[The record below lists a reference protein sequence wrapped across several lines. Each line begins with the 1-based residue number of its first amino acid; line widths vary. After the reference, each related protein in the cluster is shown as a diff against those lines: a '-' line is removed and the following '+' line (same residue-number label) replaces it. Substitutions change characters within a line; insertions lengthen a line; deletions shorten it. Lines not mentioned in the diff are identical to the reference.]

1 MPAVF
6 ISYRRSDS
14 SDITGRIF
22 DRLVGHFGSKPVKV
36 VRDVDS
42 IPIGEDFR
50 DVLREKIKDCEVV
63 LVVIGPNWT
72 SLKDSKGIRRLD
84 DAADTVR
91 IEIEQA
97 LELKKKVIP
106 VCVTHA
112 TMPGEDDLPDT
123 LKKLAFRNGV
133 QVRPDPDFNNDIKRL
148 IEALDRIFKD
158 KQIAEAKPPTLP
170 PPQRHLHAPE
180 PPPPPPVDAR
190 FASGPRGPQA
200 ASAAPAPR
208 SPPAAATWHP
218 ASAGPSSTMM
228 PPAVPSQPVVRPL
241 PSHQPQASRGL
252 LASTTGVMILL
263 GGLVALCLCGGFS
276 FFLYIGAVIVPAED
290 AADIKESI
298 RYRQVV
304 TEHLGEIES
313 VEKAYG
319 NAPRGPN
326 GEYGYVFSVK
336 GSKAAAT
343 VYGHTDY
350 SSSPSKVVP
359 DRLKLADG
367 TEISLNGAELSK

>member
-50 DVLREKIKDCEVV
+50 DILRERIQECDVV

-72 SLKDSKGIRRLD
+72 SLKDSKGVRRLD

-112 TMPGEDDLPDT
+112 TMPAEDDLPVAI
-123 LKKLAFRNGV
+123 KKLAFRNGV

-148 IEALDRIFKD
+148 TEALDKIFKD
-158 KQIAEAKPPTLP
+158 KQIADAKPPTLP

-180 PPPPPPVDAR
+180 PQPPFMDPRRSTGSQDSHSGNLQGPPVSAQVVAPVPVTTR
-190 FASGPRGPQA
+190 PSGDSTPGNWPRPGN
-200 ASAAPAPR
+200 
-208 SPPAAATWHP
+208 T
-218 ASAGPSSTMM
+218 GPSLQQ
-228 PPAVPSQPVVRPL
+228 PPTFNQSGVRPL
-241 PSHQPQASRGL
+241 QTNKPRLSSSVFTSATGIAL
-252 LASTTGVMILL
+252 LLT
-263 GGLVALCLCGGFS
+263 GLVSLCMCGGMFAS
-276 FFLYIGAVIVPAED
+276 FIVSEIDPD
-290 AADIKESI
+290 AGKEHNTSPVEVTPSSSIQSDLDII
-298 RYRQVV
+298 D
-304 TEHLGEIES
+304 H
-313 VEKAYG
+313 
-319 NAPRGPN
+319 PPP
-326 GEYGYVFSVK
+326 
-336 GSKAAAT
+336 
-343 VYGHTDY
+343 
-350 SSSPSKVVP
+350 SPSKFP
-359 DRLKLADG
+359 GSDFDS
-367 TEISLNGAELSK
+367 TSP